1 MSLITQC
8 PACATMFKVVPDQ
21 LRISD
26 GWVRCGQCDEVFDAN
41 AHLQSSTSESGLAPS
56 RVKVEQVSVPSARQE
71 DPFDGGAIQHTALLI
86 ASDEPVADPVV
97 DASLSEL
104 PSFSEPSLDVVEEPE
119 PENIFFDNGSVPGDV
134 EFAISSRIPLSLD
147 AAPHSQG
154 SGVDP
159 QLSFMRGNG
168 VRSKWSTPVVRSI
181 LVVLSMLFGLLLMLQ
196 VVIHERDRLAAGE
209 PAARQVLESVCPVLG
224 CKIAP
229 LRQIEAIVID
239 SSSFTKVRADVYR
252 LNFMLKNTA
261 AMDIA
266 TPALELTLTD
276 LQDQAVIRR
285 VIESSDFGSKQGVLV
300 HGEELAASLLISVK
314 MLGNAER
321 VSGYRLLAFY
331 P

>member
-71 DPFDGGAIQHTALLI
+71 VPSDGGAIQHTAFLN
-86 ASDEPVADPVV
+86 ASDEPVADPSV
-97 DASLSEL
+97 DASLSEP
-104 PSFSEPSLDVVEEPE
+104 PSFPEPSLDVLEEPE
-119 PENIFFDNGSVPGDV
+119 PEDIFFDNGDVPGDV
-134 EFAISSRIPLSLD
+134 EFVISSRIPLSLD
-147 AAPHSQG
+147 DAPHTQR

-159 QLSFMRGNG
+159 QLSFMRGDG
-168 VRSKWSTPVVRSI
+168 VRSKRSTPVVRSI
-181 LVVLSMLFGLLLMLQ
+181 LVVLSVLFGGLLMLQ
-196 VVIHERDRLAAGE
+196 VVIQERDRLAAGE
-209 PAARQVLESVCPVLG
+209 PAVRQVLESVCATLA
-224 CKIAP
+224 CQIAP

-252 LNFMLKNTA
+252 LSFTLKNTA

-276 LQDQAVIRR
+276 LQDQAVVRR
-285 VIESSDFGSKQGVLV
+285 VIERSHFGSKQGVLA
-300 HGEELAASLLISVK
+300 HGEELTASLLMSVR
-314 MLGNAER
+314 MPGSSER

>member
-1 MSLITQC
+1 
-8 PACATMFKVVPDQ
+8 MFKVVSDQ

-41 AHLQSSTSESGLAPS
+41 THLQSSAAESGLAPS
-56 RVKVEQVSVPSARQE
+56 RVKVEQVSVPPVYQE
-71 DPFDGGAIQHTALLI
+71 NPSG
-86 ASDEPVADPVV
+86 EPVADPIV
-97 DASLSEL
+97 DARLNESPPFL
-104 PSFSEPSLDVVEEPE
+104 EPSLDVVDEPE
-119 PENIFFDNGSVPGDV
+119 PEDIFFDSGNVPDDA
-134 EFAISSRIPLSLD
+134 ERADSSRIPLSLD
-147 AAPHSQG
+147 DALHPEG
-154 SGVDP
+154 SGINP
-159 QLSFMRGNG
+159 QLSFMRDYG
-168 VRSKWSTPVVRSI
+168 VRSKWSNPVARSI
-181 LVVLSMLFGLLLMLQ
+181 LVVLSVLFGVLLMLQ
-196 VVIHERDRLAAGE
+196 VVVQERDRLAAGE
-209 PAARQVLESVCPVLG
+209 PAVRQVLESLCAVLG

-285 VIESSDFGSKQGVLV
+285 VIESGNFGSKQGVLV
-300 HGEELAASLLISVK
+300 HGEELTASLLISVRTP
-314 MLGNAER
+314 GSSER